1 MSWISITIE
10 TDSTHAEVLSDV
22 LLEMGALSVDIQDA
36 AAGTDL
42 EEPLFGEPG
51 EPTEK
56 ILAVSK
62 DCSNIYGWHRC

>member
-56 ILAVSK
+56 NFGSQQRL
-62 DCSNIYGWHRC
+62 